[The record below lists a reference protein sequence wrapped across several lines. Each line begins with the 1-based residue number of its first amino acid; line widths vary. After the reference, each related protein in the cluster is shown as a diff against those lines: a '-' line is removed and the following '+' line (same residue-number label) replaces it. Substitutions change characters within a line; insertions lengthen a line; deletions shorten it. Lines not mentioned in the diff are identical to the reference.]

1 MSYDQLIAAQEELIK
16 TSDTLEEQITR
27 ENELNNLIKQRYELY
42 RDIASWQREM
52 LDIALEYESGSP
64 DTALYADLVGQ
75 KKQNLEN
82 EMEAV
87 KQRMAEIQ
95 DSDRKDKQEELR
107 NLAKQYAELY
117 KEYATVDI
125 DVLNDKLDVLERRL
139 DLLEK
144 SKPQEWAKYTDIAPY
159 YQQNIGYLEQKA
171 ALIRE

>member
-1 MSYDQLIAAQEELIK
+1 
-16 TSDTLEEQITR
+16 
-27 ENELNNLIKQRYELY
+27 
-42 RDIASWQREM
+42 M
-52 LDIALEYESGSP
+52 LDIALEYESGTP
-64 DTALYADLVGQ
+64 DTAGYADLVSQ

-87 KQRMAEIQ
+87 KQRMADLQGSEKKG
-95 DSDRKDKQEELR
+95 DQEELR

-125 DVLNDKLDVLERRL
+125 DVLNDKLDVLERRM

-159 YQQNIGYLEQKA
+159 YQQNISYLE
-171 ALIRE
+171 